1 MKTFVLHN
9 DGYKSNAIRYIQN
22 LPTKPL
28 FKCTISEVKSIR
40 SIEQNAKMWAMLTD
54 ISSQVDWYGNKLTKE
69 EWKIV
74 LTAGLKQQKVVP
86 GLDGGFVAIGS
97 STSKMSIAEMAD
109 LITLGYAFGNEKGV
123 KWSEVEVLEKI
134 PIEAYED

>member
-9 DGYKSNAIRYIQN
+9 DSYKSNAIRYIQN

-28 FKCTISEVKSIR
+28 FKCNIQEVKSIR

>member
-9 DGYKSNAIRYIQN
+9 DSYKSNAIRYIQS

-28 FKCTISEVKSIR
+28 FKCNIQEVKSIR

>member
-54 ISSQVDWYGNKLTKE
+54 ISSQVDWYGNRLTKE

-123 KWSEVEVLEKI
+123 KWSEVEVLKKI

>member
-9 DGYKSNAIRYIQN
+9 DNYKSNAIRYIQN

-28 FKCTISEVKSIR
+28 FKCNISEVKSIR
-40 SIEQNAKMWAMLTD
+40 SVEQNAKMWAMLTD
-54 ISSQVDWYGNKLTKE
+54 ISRQVDWYGNRLTKE

>member
-9 DGYKSNAIRYIQN
+9 DSFKSNAIRFIQN

-28 FKCTISEVKSIR
+28 YKCVISEVKSIR

-54 ISSQVDWYGNKLTKE
+54 ISRQVDWYSNKLSKE

-74 LTAGLKQQKVVP
+74 LTAGLKKQKVVP

>member
-54 ISSQVDWYGNKLTKE
+54 ISRQVDWYGNKLTKE